1 MKIISKTNVKHLLRL
16 EWNVV
21 LQKNNTK
28 LFTVQEYRIKYLHFQ
43 YKIKVSTFGRIHG
56 LFFFFEKGPEKFQ
69 ITKATKALKTKPI
82 EFKGEA

>member
-21 LQKNNTK
+21 LQKNTK

-82 EFKGEA
+82 DFKGEA

>member
-1 MKIISKTNVKHLLRL
+1 MECCFTKK
-16 EWNVV
+16 
-21 LQKNNTK
+21 NTK

-82 EFKGEA
+82 DFKGEA